1 MNVSSMPAHHARV
14 QDVCVLLG
22 ERSLEGRS
30 LEGSSIDERSIDER
44 IIDERIIDER
54 IIDERIINERIMVT
68 GDAPWRSR
76 GSDPMDNDPHVLFG

>member
-22 ERSLEGRS
+22 ERRLDGRS
-30 LEGSSIDERSIDER
+30 LDERIINERIINER
-44 IIDERIIDER
+44 IIDERIID
-54 IIDERIINERIMVT
+54 ERIMVT

>member
-1 MNVSSMPAHHARV
+1 MHFWLKCRSLVGRRFAMNVSSMPAHHARV

-22 ERSLEGRS
+22 ERRLDGRS
-30 LEGSSIDERSIDER
+30 LDER
-44 IIDERIIDER
+44 IIDERIID
-54 IIDERIINERIMVT
+54 ERIMVT

>member
-1 MNVSSMPAHHARV
+1 MHFWLKCRSLVGRRFAMNVSSMPAHHARV

-30 LEGSSIDERSIDER
+30 LDER
-44 IIDERIIDER
+44 IIDERI
-54 IIDERIINERIMVT
+54 MVT
-68 GDAPWRSR
+68 GDALWRSR

>member
-30 LEGSSIDERSIDER
+30 L
-44 IIDERIIDER
+44 
-54 IIDERIINERIMVT
+54 DERIINERIIDERIMVT

>member
-44 IIDERIIDER
+44 IIDERII
-54 IIDERIINERIMVT
+54 NERIMVT

>member
-54 IIDERIINERIMVT
+54 IINERIMVT

>member
-22 ERSLEGRS
+22 ERSLDGRS
-30 LEGSSIDERSIDER
+30 LDERIIDERSIDERSIDER
-44 IIDERIIDER
+44 IIDERIID
-54 IIDERIINERIMVT
+54 ERIMVT

>member
-22 ERSLEGRS
+22 ERRLDGRS
-30 LEGSSIDERSIDER
+30 LDER
-44 IIDERIIDER
+44 IID
-54 IIDERIINERIMVT
+54 ERIMVT

>member
-22 ERSLEGRS
+22 ERSL
-30 LEGSSIDERSIDER
+30 
-44 IIDERIIDER
+44 
-54 IIDERIINERIMVT
+54 DERIINERIIDERIMVT